1 MARHEALLDIA
12 DVIRTYRN
20 GQSLMHHHA
29 ARLKK
34 HNRNKRVAVSI
45 AASWNRTDGLG
56 SVVYRALCNPPGR
69 FTGGLPRS
77 GPIFRGWGTLAR
89 RRFAAKNRYRPSGL
103 RIAVGCRIR
112 AAPLPLPLLV

>member
-1 MARHEALLDIA
+1 MFVWILL
-12 DVIRTYRN
+12 N
-20 GQSLMHHHA
+20 GGDLSLLQYIHKQAQSA
-29 ARLKK
+29 
-34 HNRNKRVAVSI
+34 
-45 AASWNRTDGLG
+45 WPGLTMEQMLEELRQIEQF
-56 SVVYRALCNPPGR
+56 VLLYPGR

>member
-1 MARHEALLDIA
+1 QQTKHTIA
-12 DVIRTYRN
+12 VYQYNVNKYTTTKNDGTYTTRK
-20 GQSLMHHHA
+20 
-29 ARLKK
+29 RPK
-34 HNRNKRVAVSI
+34 HKRNKRVSVSI
-45 AASWNRTDGLG
+45 AASLNRTDGLG

-103 RIAVGCRIR
+103 RIAVGCRIQ
-112 AAPLPLPLLV
+112 AAPLPLLV